1 MKKWMYVISVGGML
15 AVFLFFYFSFLKQTE
30 IKEKQRAEQVAQE
43 RKVEEERKA
52 AIEAKARD
60 DAAKRAAERAA
71 AEEKKEADK
80 LARWNAEGQKIQDA
94 TNAANAK
101 ADAYSKQISNLE
113 LELNT
118 LRTNKEK
125 LNREAFEFAK
135 QVEQAR
141 VNKRNA
147 ELEIQR
153 MTDMIAKRAADSAL
167 TRMPPVAAAKPS
179 S

>member
-15 AVFLFFYFSFLKQTE
+15 AIFTFFYFAFRKEAE
-30 IKEKQRAEQVAQE
+30 IKEKQRHEQLVAD
-43 RKVEEERKA
+43 RKAEEERKA
-52 AIEAKARD
+52 AIETKARE
-60 DAAKRAAERAA
+60 DAAKRTEERAA
-71 AEEKKEADK
+71 ADAKKEADK
-80 LARWNAEGQKIQDA
+80 LAKWEADSKKIQEA
-94 TNAANAK
+94 TDESNAK
-101 ADAYSKQISNLE
+101 ADAYAKQISNLE
-113 LELNT
+113 IELNT

-135 QVEQAR
+135 QVEAAR

-153 MTDMIAKRAADSAL
+153 MTDMIATRASDSML
-167 TRMPPVAAAKPS
+167 TRMPPVAAKPS